1 MRLTGKRAGPAKF
14 ARDANCAQDALRSS
28 GQAGATTERCDGIRQ
43 ESMFEVRL
51 FGAQPWAAVIE
62 IKKNGKPGGFPF
74 FLFPYADAYVEDIDA
89 GAHRKS
95 GV

>member
-1 MRLTGKRAGPAKF
+1 MRLTGKNP
-14 ARDANCAQDALRSS
+14 QDALGFL
-28 GQAGATTERCDGIRQ
+28 GQGGATKERCDGIRQ

-51 FGAQPWAAVIE
+51 FGAKPWVAVVE
-62 IKKNGKPGGFPF
+62 IKKNGEPGGSPF
-74 FLFPYADAYVEDIDA
+74 FLFPYAAVHVEDIDD